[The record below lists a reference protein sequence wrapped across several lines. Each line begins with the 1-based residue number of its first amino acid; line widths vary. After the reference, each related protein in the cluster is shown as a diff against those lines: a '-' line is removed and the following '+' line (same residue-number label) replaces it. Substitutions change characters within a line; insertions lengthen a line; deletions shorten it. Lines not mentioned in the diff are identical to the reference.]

1 MFGNLSIYPREE
13 HITSLNANGES
24 GRDSKS
30 KFGNLSGSW
39 KSTKLIEIV
48 ESEEEEDDYETISES
63 AEDDMLIDD
72 NSGELKSKKGKAKSE
87 APKIKIVS
95 KEVKSILD
103 LYKRITRKSALDN
116 LDEKFGT

>member
-1 MFGNLSIYPREE
+1 M
-13 HITSLNANGES
+13 
-24 GRDSKS
+24 
-30 KFGNLSGSW
+30 SGSW